1 MRFIQVIKFLALA
14 IIITI
19 PAQAAEFEVLER
31 SPFADPR
38 IRVLDLN
45 PIYSNAI
52 LGRGAGG
59 AHETVASLAQL
70 QEDWGWV
77 FKGGLSSDGAHTYET
92 LHMPAV
98 TGSFQAGRVIQLKG
112 QIVKGD
118 AEKLRQII
126 RANNLTNCLSPG
138 YCPFSHVISLDSP
151 GGSFTEALELANII
165 REMNYVTVVGDGA
178 RCESACSLAFFGGYT
193 SYEGRFFPRRFAHA
207 NSRLGVHQPSIT
219 LPERDYSASEVT
231 QILAVLSKSTNATTQ
246 FFLRSGVSIGL
257 MDAMYSTAPN
267 SMHYLSPIE
276 MAGEHI
282 LVFDSARRPGGDLPG
297 RLLANRASALAY
309 CGQMFRAA
317 YKVDSDD
324 LVHNLQV
331 DGQRF
336 ITFVAGRNFACMG
349 QKSGRGT
356 WAVDV
361 CDDSWCILGDYGQ
374 VYIMEKDPSMK
385 YYRQMEE
392 IAVGIDNAELGI
404 AIKDFAH
411 RGALLAYVRE
421 YAKDNDYLFKEVA
434 LTADQV
440 GIPEAYCGM
449 LDDANPELVQIVQA
463 KLNDIGIIVGRPD
476 GSPGPNT
483 RKGIAAGQERLTG
496 NSNSQGRITVGLLA
510 AMGLSSSEQARFTFC
525 NPAYDQ

>member
-1 MRFIQVIKFLALA
+1 MRIIRAITVLAAAVFGAVQL
-14 IIITI
+14 
-19 PAQAAEFEVLER
+19 QAADFEVLDR
-31 SPFADPR
+31 SPFADAR

-45 PIYSNAI
+45 PIYTNAI
-52 LGRGAGG
+52 GGRGPGG
-59 AHETVASLAQL
+59 THETVASLGQL
-70 QEDWGWV
+70 EKDWGWV
-77 FKGGLSSDGAHTYET
+77 FKGGLSSDGAHSYET

-98 TGSFQAGRVIQLKG
+98 TGSFAAGRVIQLRG

-118 AEKLRQII
+118 ADKLREIV
-126 RANNLTNCLSPG
+126 RSHNLVNCLSPG
-138 YCPFSHVISLDSP
+138 YCPFSHVVSLDSP
-151 GGSFTEALELANII
+151 GGSFTEALELAGII

-178 RCESACSLAFFGGYT
+178 KCESACSLAFFGGFT
-193 SYEGRFFPRRFAHA
+193 NYEGRFFPRRFAHVNA
-207 NSRLGVHQPSIT
+207 RLGVHQPSIT

-231 QILAVLSKSTNATTQ
+231 QILSILSKSTNATTQ

-257 MDAMYSTAPN
+257 MDNMYSTGPD
-267 SMHYLSPIE
+267 SMYHLSPIE

-282 LVFDSARRPGGDLPG
+282 LVFDRARRPGGALTE
-297 RLLANRASALAY
+297 RLVANRASALAY

-336 ITFVAGRNFACMG
+336 ITFVAGQNFACMG
-349 QKSGRGT
+349 QRSDMGT
-356 WAVDV
+356 WRVDV
-361 CDDSWCILGDYGQ
+361 CDDSWCTLDSYGQ
-374 VYIMEKDPSMK
+374 YYIMEKDPSMK
-385 YYRQMEE
+385 YYSQMES

-421 YAKDNDYLFKEVA
+421 YAQDNDYLFKGVA
-434 LTADQV
+434 LTSDQV

-449 LDDANPELVQIVQA
+449 LDDANPELVKLVQG
-463 KLNDIGIIVGRPD
+463 KLNDMGINVGRPD

-496 NSNSQGRITVGLLA
+496 NTNSQGRITVEMLA
-510 AMGLSSSEQARFTFC
+510 AMGVGSAEQARFTFC
-525 NPAYDQ
+525 DASYDH